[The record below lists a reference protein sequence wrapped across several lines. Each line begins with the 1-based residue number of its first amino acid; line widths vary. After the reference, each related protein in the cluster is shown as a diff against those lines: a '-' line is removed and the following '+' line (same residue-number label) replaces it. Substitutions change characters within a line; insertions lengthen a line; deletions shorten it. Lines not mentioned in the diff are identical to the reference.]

1 MYGTNAVESKAIP
14 VLDKRIFQQYNLL
27 HHGPVAQLG
36 AHYIRIVGVGSSNL
50 LGSTNKQSHPSG
62 GFVYWYAG
70 DSKILMELSGGQFPA
85 RDPRAAPYFYESP
98 RVLYSLC
105 HPLGGFVY
113 WYAGDSKN
121 LMELSGGQFPA
132 RPPSRSIYSSSLFHK
147 SVI

>member
-85 RDPRAAPYFYESP
+85 RPPEPLLTFTNLLGSYIACATH
-98 RVLYSLC
+98 RV
-105 HPLGGFVY
+105 
-113 WYAGDSKN
+113 A
-121 LMELSGGQFPA
+121 
-132 RPPSRSIYSSSLFHK
+132 LFIGTQEIRK
-147 SVI
+147 I